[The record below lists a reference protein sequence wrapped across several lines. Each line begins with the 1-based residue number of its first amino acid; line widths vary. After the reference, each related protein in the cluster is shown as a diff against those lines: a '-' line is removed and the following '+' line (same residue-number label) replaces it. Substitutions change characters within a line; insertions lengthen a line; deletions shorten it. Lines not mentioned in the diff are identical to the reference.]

1 MAARADDEVI
11 SAGPLQF
18 RTKTPFAGLV
28 SENEGRTACLNSRRH
43 GTFADTSRP
52 LEVQFMS
59 HHPPPGTALIVIDV
73 QRAFD
78 EWEAA
83 GKRRNNPE
91 AVDRIVELLA
101 AFRGSSIPIFHI
113 RHQGTG
119 PNSSFRPGGTG
130 YAVKDEAR
138 EMAGEPVIVKRVN
151 SAFIGTDLE
160 ARLRGADIKTL
171 VICGA
176 TTNHCV
182 ETTARMAG
190 NLGFDARLVRD
201 ATWTFDRTGPD
212 GDRYSAEDIHAMT
225 LANLNGEF
233 ARIVSAAEV
242 IATLKGA

>member
-1 MAARADDEVI
+1 
-11 SAGPLQF
+11 
-18 RTKTPFAGLV
+18 
-28 SENEGRTACLNSRRH
+28 
-43 GTFADTSRP
+43 
-52 LEVQFMS
+52 MS
-59 HHPPPGTALIVIDV
+59 NNPPSLPALIVVDV

-91 AVDRIVELLA
+91 AVARIADLLS
-101 AFRGSSIPIFHI
+101 AFRDRGAPIFHI
-113 RHQGTG
+113 RHESMR
-119 PNSSFRPGGTG
+119 PNSSFAPGATG
-130 YAVKDEAR
+130 CPVKDEAH
-138 EMAGEPVIVKRVN
+138 EIEGEPVIVKRVN

-160 ARLRGADIKTL
+160 ARLRADGIKTL

-182 ETTARMAG
+182 ETTTRMAG

-212 GDRYSAEDIHAMT
+212 GDAHSAEEIHAMT

-233 ARIVSAAEV
+233 ARIVSAAEA
-242 IATLKGA
+242 IAELGDSGG